1 MDDRARVLYENSVPS
16 NSGKKFLAGFATWC
30 PLVRWATKALPAVG
44 PSKVASSQRRQSNC
58 WQLRSTLASVAV
70 AKVGVVSSSVF
81 SFVVRVVLVT
91 RWCCIMCLRNGFRAV
106 RMIASQRMQVY
117 NLCSACRWVS
127 KENGLGRVF
136 SQTEQ
141 VKRFVA
147 AIAVEGKLAMEER
160 SGTAILDQSPL
171 LKPKNQMTSSFNN
184 S

>member
-1 MDDRARVLYENSVPS
+1 MYENSVPS
-16 NSGKKFLAGFATWC
+16 NRGKKFLAGFATWC

-44 PSKVASSQRRQSNC
+44 PSKVASSQRRQSKC

-91 RWCCIMCLRNGFRAV
+91 RWCCIMCFRNGLRAV

-127 KENGLGRVF
+127 RENGL
-136 SQTEQ
+136 
-141 VKRFVA
+141 
-147 AIAVEGKLAMEER
+147 
-160 SGTAILDQSPL
+160 
-171 LKPKNQMTSSFNN
+171 
-184 S
+184 